1 MEEIFKRV
9 EKQIQAVR
17 DAFRKEI
24 GGVRANRPN
33 TAIVEDIKVSY
44 YDQLTPV
51 KHLGSVGVVPPRE
64 IHIQV
69 WDKSAVQAV
78 AKAIESAS
86 LGFSANVDGNV
97 VRIFLPE
104 LSEERREELIKLV
117 KKITEQH
124 RIQVRQVRDEGNK
137 DVQKMLDDGLCGEDD
152 RFKGRERIQKIVDAA
167 NEGIDADCE
176 SKIKEIK
183 E

>member
-1 MEEIFKRV
+1 MDDIFKQI
-9 EKQIQAVR
+9 EKQIRAVC

-24 GGVRANRPN
+24 AGVRANRPN

-44 YDQLTPV
+44 YDQPTPI
-51 KHLGSVGVVPPRE
+51 KHLGTVSVVPPRE

-78 AKAIESAS
+78 AKAVEMAS
-86 LGFSANVDGNV
+86 LGFSANVDGSI

-117 KKITEQH
+117 KKIAEQH
-124 RIQVRQVRDEGNK
+124 RVHIRQVRDEGNR
-137 DVQKMLDDGLCGEDD
+137 DIQKMFDDGLCGEDD
-152 RFKGRERIQKIVDAA
+152 RFKGRERVQKMVDAA
-167 NEGIDADCE
+167 NKEIDVDCE
-176 SKIKEIK
+176 AKIKEIK